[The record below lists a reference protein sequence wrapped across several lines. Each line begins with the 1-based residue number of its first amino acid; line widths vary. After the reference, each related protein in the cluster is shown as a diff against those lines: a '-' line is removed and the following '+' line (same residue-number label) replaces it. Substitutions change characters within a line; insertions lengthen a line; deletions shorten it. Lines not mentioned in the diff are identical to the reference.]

1 MTLKQL
7 DAFFCAATCASF
19 AVAAERLHLSL
30 SSLSKRIAELEQSLG
45 ENLFDR
51 SGHRAVLTPAGA
63 RLLPHA
69 AEVLQS
75 AERLVLA
82 LGKDSG
88 LTGRC
93 RFGVGELAALT
104 WLPSLLAQA
113 REAFPRLVLE
123 PYIDIGTVLEQ
134 RVSDGELDFAVVAG
148 RSSRS
153 TVLSQTVGQAHFV
166 WVASPALVGA
176 SRVLSAE
183 LLRALP
189 LITLHLGA
197 GTTRLLDDWLGTQQ
211 VEIERR
217 LTCNGWGAV
226 AGMLVDGVG
235 IGFLPEGWAH
245 ALSRRGQLCI
255 LESPPAL
262 APLHYTFQSRRDDT
276 RLVVLKLRDMVSGV
290 ADFSATSGLF

>member
-45 ENLFDR
+45 ESLFDR

-123 PYIDIGTVLEQ
+123 PYVDIGTVLEQ

-153 TVLSQTVGQAHFV
+153 TLLSQTVGQAHFL

-183 LLRALP
+183 LLCAQP

-255 LESPPAL
+255 LESQPAL

-276 RLVVLKLRDMVSGV
+276 RLVVLKLRDMVSRV